1 MNNSSEIK
9 QASWGV
15 ITMLAAAQFI
25 MVLDTTVMNVSI
37 TQVAEDL
44 NTTIVGLQTAITMYT
59 LVMAAFMLLGGKLG
73 DKWGAKRAF
82 WIGLLVYGTGSLITA
97 FSPTLGVLLVGWSFV
112 EGFGAI
118 LVIPAIATLTA
129 ATYSGKQRALAY
141 GILGGVSGA
150 SAALG
155 PLIGGWVTTYY
166 TWRLVFAA
174 ETVVVLGLM
183 LFLRLIPA
191 TTGRK
196 SKLDTTGAFLSA
208 ASLGMI
214 VLGILKSGQWG
225 WITPTASVPTING
238 VPLTPLGLSPV
249 IWLIVFGLI
258 LLQVFFQ
265 HEQTF
270 IDAGKEPLLDIRLLK
285 IRPMRAGLVTYL
297 SQQFIIMGTFFVLPL
312 FLQTVLGFDAL
323 ETGIM
328 LLPLSISL
336 LVFAL
341 IGARLA
347 GSYSPKRIASV
358 GLTLMLGGLVLLIAF
373 TDTDLNS
380 TGFKIALALVGA
392 GNGLLVSQLGNVI
405 MSSVPSERGS
415 EAGGLQGT
423 AMNLGASLGVA
434 LIGSVLIASLVTNF
448 QTNVLA
454 NPALADIAPQLT
466 AQAEENANFVTV
478 DQVTAAAEEAGL
490 STEQVDA
497 ITKEYAEAQIAALK
511 AAFAGIALFSLLALA
526 YVRRLPNLEDEV
538 DSQAEIKTQPISQTG

>member
-1 MNNSSEIK
+1 MANSSEIK

-97 FSPTLGVLLVGWSFV
+97 LSPTLGVLLVGWSFV

-129 ATYSGKQRALAY
+129 ATYFGKQRALAY

-214 VLGILKSGQWG
+214 VFGILKSGQWG

-341 IGARLA
+341 VGARLA

-358 GLTLMLGGLVLLIAF
+358 GLTLMLSGLVLLIAF

-454 NPALADIAPQLT
+454 DPALADIAPQLT
-466 AQAEENANFVTV
+466 AQAEEKRKFRH
-478 DQVTAAAEEAGL
+478 
-490 STEQVDA
+490 
-497 ITKEYAEAQIAALK
+497 
-511 AAFAGIALFSLLALA
+511 
-526 YVRRLPNLEDEV
+526 RRPGCSRPQNRRV
-538 DSQAEIKTQPISQTG
+538 

>member
-1 MNNSSEIK
+1 MTSTSETK

-73 DKWGAKRAF
+73 DRWGAKRAF
-82 WIGLLVYGTGSLITA
+82 WIGLLVYGLGSLTTA
-97 FSPTLGVLLVGWSFV
+97 LSPTLGVLLIGWSFI
-112 EGFGAI
+112 EGFGAV
-118 LVIPAIATLTA
+118 LVIPAIAALTA
-129 ATYSGKQRALAY
+129 ATYSGRQRALAY

-155 PLIGGWVTTYY
+155 PLIGGYVTTYF

-174 ETVVVLGLM
+174 ETVVVLGVM

-191 TTGRK
+191 TSGHK
-196 SKLDTTGAFLSA
+196 SKLDVTGAFLSA
-208 ASLGMI
+208 LSLGMI
-214 VLGILKSGQWG
+214 VFGILSSSQWG
-225 WITPTASVPTING
+225 WIAPSASVPTING

-249 IWLIVFGLI
+249 FWLIVGGLV
-258 LLQVFFQ
+258 LLGVFAR
-265 HEQTF
+265 HEQAF

-285 IRPMRAGLVTYL
+285 IPPMRAGLTTYL

-323 ETGIM
+323 ETGII
-328 LLPLSISL
+328 LLPLSLSL

-341 IGARLA
+341 AGARFS
-347 GSYSPKRIASV
+347 GRYSPKRIAYM
-358 GLTLMLGGLVLLIAF
+358 GLLLMLSGLVLLIAF
-373 TDTDLNS
+373 TDTDLHS
-380 TGFKIALALVGA
+380 TGFKIALALIGA

-405 MSSVPSERGS
+405 MSSVPAERGS

-423 AMNLGASLGVA
+423 SMNLGASLGVA
-434 LIGSVLIASLVTNF
+434 LIGSILIASLVSNF
-448 QTNVLA
+448 QTNVLSD
-454 NPALADIAPQLT
+454 PALADISQELS
-466 AQAEENANFVTV
+466 AQAEAGANFVTV
-478 DQVTAAAEEAGL
+478 EQVTVTAEQAGL
-490 STEQVDA
+490 SPEQVVAITEQ
-497 ITKEYAEAQIAALK
+497 YADAQIMALK
-511 AAFAGIALFSLLALA
+511 TAFAAIALFSLLALW
-526 YVRRLPNLEDEV
+526 YVGSLPER
-538 DSQAEIKTQPISQTG
+538 AEGVGLPENDQMPVPQT